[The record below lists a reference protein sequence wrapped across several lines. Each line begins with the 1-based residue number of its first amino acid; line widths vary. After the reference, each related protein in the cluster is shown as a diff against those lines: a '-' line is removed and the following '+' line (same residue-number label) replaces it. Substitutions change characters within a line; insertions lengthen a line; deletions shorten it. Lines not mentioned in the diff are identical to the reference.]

1 MISRIMKNLDV
12 IAISSIVIILAV
24 VGRMFGNLG
33 MSWYDSLTLP
43 VLTPPHWVFGF
54 VWTTLYIFIAWA
66 LVILVRG
73 YKHIGYYFTILG
85 LFMLLAILNPLW
97 SYLFFIEHSSAAAL
111 LDAIVMEFTL
121 LTIILYVWDDARAI
135 ALLLIPAAV
144 WVVFAMY
151 LNYQILMLN

>member
-12 IAISSIVIILAV
+12 IAIGSCVIILATV
-24 VGRMFGNLG
+24 STIFSYLG

-43 VLTPPHWVFGF
+43 VLTPPRWVFGI
-54 VWTTLYIFIAWA
+54 VWTTLYIFIQWA
-66 LVILVRG
+66 LVILIRG

-85 LFMLLAILNPLW
+85 LFVLLAILNPLW

-111 LDAIVMEFTL
+111 LDAIVIEFTL
-121 LTIILYVWDDARAI
+121 LTIILYVWDDARNI
-135 ALLLIPAAV
+135 ALLLIPSAV
-144 WVVFAMY
+144 WVLFAMY